1 MAFED
6 AEIGNEGEAENGE
19 QGDHTE
25 VLTLNSAL
33 SISFLCTNSVLLCCS
48 WLEQS
53 YYFIDFFKGE
63 YFFLMK
69 NCEFWAL
76 LKAFVFMFIG
86 YDRCGI

>member
-63 YFFLMK
+63 
-69 NCEFWAL
+69 
-76 LKAFVFMFIG
+76 
-86 YDRCGI
+86 